1 MTESASPWVASIGW
15 IKPGPVSKTLDQ
27 FFRLT
32 PADVNFVISTTTWS
46 LRLTNVEQFDP
57 DSLPDS
63 IQSAVA
69 LGRDMMTYEDLDFV
83 AVTGD
88 LLQAALGWEWN
99 LAMRAALQEA
109 TGRPAATALTA
120 STDAL
125 QAMGIARPVVV
136 TPVGDAKNRDV
147 RTCLQAAGIDPVA
160 IQGFPTRS
168 TREIK
173 ALPPTAAYD
182 AARTA
187 FDANPGADGIY
198 IMSVRWPSTD
208 FAERL
213 EDELGVPVVTNFA
226 SLIWRA
232 LTAIGYPRPV
242 PGYGRLLAS
251 VGTGGAA

>member
-1 MTESASPWVASIGW
+1 MPESTSGWAASIGW
-15 IKPGPVSKTLDQ
+15 IKPGPVSKTLDH

-63 IQSAVA
+63 IQTAVQLA
-69 LGRDMMTYEDLDFV
+69 RDMMTYEDLDFV

-88 LLQAALGWEWN
+88 LLQSALGFQWN
-99 LAMRAALQEA
+99 QALRSALEDA
-109 TGRPAATALTA
+109 TGKPAATAMTA

-125 QAMGIARPVVV
+125 RAMGVARPAVV

-147 RTCLQAAGIDPVA
+147 RSYLEAAGFDVA
-160 IQGFPTRS
+160 TIHGFQTRS

-182 AARTA
+182 AARLA
-187 FDANPGADGIY
+187 FAEAPGADGIY
-198 IMSVRWPSTD
+198 VMSVRWPSTEYAD
-208 FAERL
+208 RL
-213 EDELGVPVVTNFA
+213 EQELGVPVITNFG

-232 LTAIGYPRPV
+232 LTAIDYPRPV
-242 PGYGRLLAS
+242 TGFGRLLAS
-251 VGTGGAA
+251 VGRAAS